1 MKKGLGGLVTNSVGQ
16 NPFSSGKCGRYKPA
30 NTLAGSKKQQ
40 SSSLTDDKKPNVSG
54 GFLMNSWFGNI
65 SVNMKLGLG
74 FGLVLALTCVLA
86 LTGWTSLGGLIDRSN
101 WMSDITQLNAG
112 LTKLRVVRLQYM
124 LTNGDETAAQN
135 VQTTLESFAAQQQK
149 LINSFKSPENVK
161 LLKEQAAT
169 IAEYQTSLN
178 KMRNAYRTGNS
189 ARDSMSVSAETAYN
203 QIESISKRVQQMDMS
218 EQRFEQF
225 QAITAAKE
233 AFILARYEVRGYT
246 ATTNAETEQKA
257 VGQID
262 AAIASLKSLNAQF
275 AATQQDALRQLESAL
290 TSYRSALM
298 AYKNANT
305 DAVQARK
312 EMTDQGT
319 TIVALSEQLYQIQL
333 DRRDAESAQA
343 RTFQLISTLLA
354 LLVGVIAAVIIT
366 RQITRPLQETLAVV
380 ERIASGDL
388 TQNVTVTRRDELG
401 VLQQGIARMG
411 VTLRDLISG
420 IRDGVTQIAS
430 AAEELSAVTE
440 QTSAGVNSQKVETDQ
455 VATAM
460 HEMTATVQEVARNA
474 EEASQA
480 AAAADGEAREGDKVV
495 NEAIAQIERLASEVV
510 RSTEAMSVL
519 QQESDK
525 IGSVMDVIKAVA
537 EQTNLLALNAAIEAA
552 RAGEAGRGFAVVADE
567 VRGLAQR
574 TQKSTEEI
582 EGLVAGLQNGTQQ
595 VSAVM
600 SNSRALTDSS
610 VALTR
615 KAGASLENITRTVS
629 NIQSMNQQIAAAAE
643 QQSAVAEEISR
654 SIINVRD
661 VSEQTA
667 AASDETAASSVELAR
682 LGGQLQQMVSHF
694 RV

>member
-1 MKKGLGGLVTNSVGQ
+1 
-16 NPFSSGKCGRYKPA
+16 
-30 NTLAGSKKQQ
+30 
-40 SSSLTDDKKPNVSG
+40 
-54 GFLMNSWFGNI
+54 MNSWFGNI

-262 AAIASLKSLNAQF
+262 AAIASLKQLSVHF
-275 AATQQDALRQLESAL
+275 ADSQQDALRQLETAL
-290 TSYRSALM
+290 VNYRSALM

-312 EMTDQGT
+312 EMTDQGAAIVT
-319 TIVALSEQLYQIQL
+319 TSEQLYQIQL
-333 DRRDAESAQA
+333 DRRDIESAQA

>member
-1 MKKGLGGLVTNSVGQ
+1 
-16 NPFSSGKCGRYKPA
+16 
-30 NTLAGSKKQQ
+30 
-40 SSSLTDDKKPNVSG
+40 
-54 GFLMNSWFGNI
+54 MNSWFGNI

-74 FGLVLALTCVLA
+74 FGLVLVLTCLLA
-86 LTGWTSLGGLIDRSN
+86 LTSWTSLGGLIQRSN

-112 LTKLRVVRLQYM
+112 LTKLRVTRLQYM

-135 VQTTLESFAAQQQK
+135 VQTTLDGFVAQQNA
-149 LINSFKSPENVK
+149 LLNSFKSPENVK
-161 LLKEQAAT
+161 LLKEQSAVISA
-169 IAEYQTSLN
+169 YQVSLN
-178 KMRNAYRTGNS
+178 KMRGAYRTGNT
-189 ARDSMSVSAETAYN
+189 ARDAMGANAEVAYKL
-203 QIESISKRVQQMDMS
+203 IEAIDSDVRQMALSD
-218 EQRFEQF
+218 ERFAQF
-225 QAITAAKE
+225 QAITQAKQ
-233 AFILARYEVRGYT
+233 AFMLARYEVRGYT
-246 ATTNAETEQKA
+246 ANSNADTERKA
-257 VGQID
+257 LTQLD
-262 AAIASLKSLNAQF
+262 DAIASLKPLNEHF
-275 AATQQDALRQLESAL
+275 SSTRQDELRQLENAL
-290 TSYRSALM
+290 TQYRSAVQAFKL
-298 AYKNANT
+298 ATA
-305 DAVQARK
+305 DVVQARK
-312 EMTDQGT
+312 EMTDQGA
-319 TIVALSEQLYQIQL
+319 TIVTLSEQLYQIQL

-343 RTFQLISTLLA
+343 RTLQLVSTLLA
-354 LLVGVIAAVIIT
+354 LLVGIIAAVIIT
-366 RQITRPLQETLAVV
+366 RQITGPLRETLTVV

-388 TQNVTVTRRDELG
+388 SHNVIVTRRDELG

-480 AAAADGEAREGDKVV
+480 AAAADGEARAGDKVV
-495 NEAIAQIERLASEVV
+495 SEAIAQIERLASEVV
-510 RSTEAMSVL
+510 RSTDAMTVL

-595 VSAVM
+595 VAAVM
-600 SNSRALTDSS
+600 NNSRSLTDSS

-615 KAGASLENITRTVS
+615 KAGESLGNITRTVS

-667 AASDETAASSVELAR
+667 AASEETAASSVELAR
-682 LGGQLQQMVSHF
+682 LGNQLQMMVSHF

>member
-1 MKKGLGGLVTNSVGQ
+1 
-16 NPFSSGKCGRYKPA
+16 
-30 NTLAGSKKQQ
+30 
-40 SSSLTDDKKPNVSG
+40 
-54 GFLMNSWFGNI
+54 MNSWFGNI

-74 FGLVLALTCVLA
+74 FGLVLVLTCLLA
-86 LTGWTSLGGLIDRSN
+86 LTSWTSLGGLIDRSN

-124 LTNGDETAAQN
+124 LANGDETVAQN
-135 VQTTLESFAAQQQK
+135 VQTTLDGFVAQQNA
-149 LINSFKSPENVK
+149 LLSSFKSPANVK
-161 LLKEQAAT
+161 LLKEQSAVISA
-169 IAEYQTSLN
+169 YQVSLN
-178 KMRNAYRTGNS
+178 KMRSAYRTGNA
-189 ARDSMSVSAETAYN
+189 ARDVMSTNAEAAYKL
-203 QIESISKRVQQMDMS
+203 IEAIDSDVKQLAISD
-218 EQRFEQF
+218 ERFAQF
-225 QAITAAKE
+225 QAITQAKQ
-233 AFILARYEVRGYT
+233 AFMLARYEVRGYT
-246 ATTNAETEQKA
+246 ANPNADTERKA
-257 VGQID
+257 FAQLDV
-262 AAIASLKSLNAQF
+262 AIASLKPLDEHF
-275 AATQQDALRQLESAL
+275 ASTRQGELRQLESTL
-290 TSYRSALM
+290 VQYRSAVQAFKL
-298 AYKNANT
+298 ATA
-305 DAVQARK
+305 DVVQARK
-312 EMTDQGT
+312 EMTDQGA
-319 TIVALSEQLYQIQL
+319 TIVSLSEQLYQIQL

-343 RTFQLISTLLA
+343 RTLQLVSTLLA
-354 LLVGVIAAVIIT
+354 LLVGIIAAVVIT
-366 RQITRPLQETLAVV
+366 RQITRPLRETLAVV
-380 ERIASGDL
+380 ERIAGGDL
-388 TQNVTVTRRDELG
+388 SQNVIVTRRDELG

-480 AAAADGEAREGDKVV
+480 AAAADGEARAGDQVV
-495 NEAIAQIERLASEVV
+495 SEAIAQIERLASEVV
-510 RSTEAMSVL
+510 RSTDAMSVL

-525 IGSVMDVIKAVA
+525 IGAVMDVIKAVA

-600 SNSRALTDSS
+600 NNSRALTDSS